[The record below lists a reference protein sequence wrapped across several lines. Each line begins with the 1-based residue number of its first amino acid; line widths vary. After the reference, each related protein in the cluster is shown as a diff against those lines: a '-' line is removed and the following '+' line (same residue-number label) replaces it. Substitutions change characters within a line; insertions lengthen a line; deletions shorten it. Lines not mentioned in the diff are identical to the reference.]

1 MKIKK
6 TFTQFIAVMI
16 SMLCMICNCNLGFA
30 LSAAAEEPTGYES
43 TDSTSAPDDYVPI
56 ESTDEIATFSLK
68 RSAVNTSTKRVLL
81 IEDTLPWSSNAN
93 NTVLSSLGVSYDK
106 VKASNFLSQD
116 LGDYSVLIFA
126 NDQQFSTYAN
136 YSSFMTQVENFASL
150 GGVVVF
156 GACDGGW
163 ANGTITTALPCGV
176 TKIHQ
181 YANYNY
187 IVDATHPIV
196 TGELIDN
203 IAITNN
209 DLYSNYCSHTSFNE
223 STLPAGS
230 TIILRDKILNA
241 PTLVEYP
248 VGDGK
253 VIASGLTWEHNY
265 AYSNAFGK
273 KAMSDLFM
281 YAISISN
288 ADVNMRPPVALSV
301 VGNDEM
307 LSDEELDITAT
318 IKNIGESEAENIRL
332 WIVRPNELDLT
343 ETSGERTLEWDTL
356 DVGNSKQAYWTLKL
370 KDNIEVTEYET
381 YVDIGIKLEY
391 TIPETGEKETK
402 EIIKTIRIVRN
413 NKAIVVVPGI
423 MGTNLLK
430 TSTNEVVWGDWMM
443 SANSISD
450 IPVLHNA
457 FQSLECDETGKTWY
471 TLEAQNDYG
480 YDDTYKGIITSLEND
495 TTISDKYDI
504 KFFPYDWRKGVN
516 KIAEELNTFID
527 DYDNVIFVAHSM
539 GGLVTERYLAHYG
552 DDKVSKQITAGTP
565 FWGTPAMMS
574 VLDEGNLGYIM
585 DLDWTA
591 QVFTSLEL
599 PAILKN
605 LGSCYDLL
613 PNQEYTTEE
622 PWMYE
627 YRRIFNNWY
636 DYIWQNGD
644 FFDYTFDE
652 FDKLIS
658 EDYNGYLWEYGKMDH
673 YQIDISQNN
682 TSDLKRVALVG
693 VGYNTISSVEVVP
706 YQGDNMYVPRYSI
719 GDGVVTI
726 TSSTMNFN
734 HDLLDI
740 RIFQN
745 VGHMGLIQNSQ
756 CVGAIVDEIK
766 SDINDSPKM
775 RLMSVQPVTKSYN
788 ELESYNIL
796 NNQLAISGDF
806 EFNAKNEIS
815 EYSYTSAGVVDGDM
829 FKINP
834 LLVAN
839 MRINLTQFCEE
850 NLKFTFTSLK
860 EQSSDIILVLN
871 GNKYLYKSISVK
883 ENSVICL
890 DLTDESLVLNIDTN
904 ADGEIENTITPE
916 ADYTPG
922 EDEPNE
928 TIDITVE
935 SQNANIS
942 NKNTI
947 NPNVIITNNSD
958 KSINLNGLTITYI
971 LNPDENENFE
981 FNCDWLAVNN
991 QYIGNV
997 AECEFIEGDNGD
1009 IFATIS
1015 FNTDVVIDYSEQ
1027 LVIHFRINSSNW
1039 SNWNFTNDYSMGS
1052 ETLSITDHIIIKY
1065 NDGIYG
1071 VLPE

>member
-504 KFFPYDWRKGVN
+504 KF
-516 KIAEELNTFID
+516 
-527 DYDNVIFVAHSM
+527 
-539 GGLVTERYLAHYG
+539 
-552 DDKVSKQITAGTP
+552 
-565 FWGTPAMMS
+565 
-574 VLDEGNLGYIM
+574 
-585 DLDWTA
+585 
-591 QVFTSLEL
+591 SLMTGEKAL
-599 PAILKN
+599 IKLLKN
-605 LGSCYDLL
+605 
-613 PNQEYTTEE
+613 
-622 PWMYE
+622 
-627 YRRIFNNWY
+627 
-636 DYIWQNGD
+636 
-644 FFDYTFDE
+644 
-652 FDKLIS
+652 
-658 EDYNGYLWEYGKMDH
+658 
-673 YQIDISQNN
+673 
-682 TSDLKRVALVG
+682 
-693 VGYNTISSVEVVP
+693 
-706 YQGDNMYVPRYSI
+706 
-719 GDGVVTI
+719 
-726 TSSTMNFN
+726 
-734 HDLLDI
+734 
-740 RIFQN
+740 
-745 VGHMGLIQNSQ
+745 
-756 CVGAIVDEIK
+756 
-766 SDINDSPKM
+766 
-775 RLMSVQPVTKSYN
+775 
-788 ELESYNIL
+788 
-796 NNQLAISGDF
+796 
-806 EFNAKNEIS
+806 
-815 EYSYTSAGVVDGDM
+815 
-829 FKINP
+829 
-834 LLVAN
+834 
-839 MRINLTQFCEE
+839 
-850 NLKFTFTSLK
+850 
-860 EQSSDIILVLN
+860 
-871 GNKYLYKSISVK
+871 
-883 ENSVICL
+883 
-890 DLTDESLVLNIDTN
+890 
-904 ADGEIENTITPE
+904 
-916 ADYTPG
+916 
-922 EDEPNE
+922 
-928 TIDITVE
+928 
-935 SQNANIS
+935 
-942 NKNTI
+942 
-947 NPNVIITNNSD
+947 
-958 KSINLNGLTITYI
+958 
-971 LNPDENENFE
+971 
-981 FNCDWLAVNN
+981 
-991 QYIGNV
+991 
-997 AECEFIEGDNGD
+997 
-1009 IFATIS
+1009 
-1015 FNTDVVIDYSEQ
+1015 
-1027 LVIHFRINSSNW
+1027 
-1039 SNWNFTNDYSMGS
+1039 
-1052 ETLSITDHIIIKY
+1052 
-1065 NDGIYG
+1065 
-1071 VLPE
+1071 